1 MPITSSDLVWYGSL
15 NMPEDNSS
23 TTGGDIDEEVKISF
37 TDLAANDNVTVISS
51 AGGDTMNITITGL
64 LVDGTLDTDVITLN
78 GTTRVLGAKT
88 FERILK
94 ITLASAATG
103 TVTVT
108 RDNATTYTTIATLE
122 PGILEV
128 RSLFYNASAEA
139 NGGSSRDYYE
149 KVFVKNEHGSLT
161 LNSATIVEF
170 SDPGAVI
177 TFDLEDAKNS
187 DNSTASRLNTA
198 PTSMLSSFSNSDKTV
213 PDGYLE
219 AGSYQGIWLK
229 LTLAS
234 GTVASKNTYSLH
246 LTGTTT

>member
-23 TTGGDIDEEVKISF
+23 TTGGDIDETIKISF
-37 TDLAANDNVTVISS
+37 TDLAATDNVTVISTAS
-51 AGGDTMNITITGL
+51 DSMDITITGL
-64 LVDGTLDTDVITLN
+64 LADGTLDTDIITLT
-78 GTTRVLGAKT
+78 GTSRAIGAKP

-94 ITLASAATG
+94 IVLESEATG

-108 RDNATTYTTIATLE
+108 RDNSTIYTVIATLE

-161 LNSATIVEF
+161 LNSAKIVEF
-170 SDPGAVI
+170 SDPGASI

-198 PTSMLSSFSNSDKTV
+198 PSSMLSSFSNSDKTV
-213 PDGYLE
+213 PGGYLA
-219 AGSYQGIWLK
+219 AGSYQGVWLK
-229 LTLAS
+229 LTLAA